1 MVDRNLQNF
10 HGRIGRIERIHNAG
24 GGFEAEGA
32 LGMSFYKARRRTSRR
47 FGLLGPLALI
57 MITVVGIKATVHAS
71 LGAELYEERI
81 VALRAGTAADQV
93 GAYVLQADPITVA
106 IAERIRTLLY

>member
-32 LGMSFYKARRRTSRR
+32 LGMSYYKARHRPARR
-47 FGLLGPLALI
+47 FGLLGPIALVLI
-57 MITVVGIKATVHAS
+57 AVLGIKAAVYAS

-81 VALRAGTAADQV
+81 AALRAGTTADQV

-106 IAERIRTLLY
+106 IAERIRAFIY